1 MLFLSPKNSDDGHLN
16 VLEKADCHIFLMAK
30 NTEFD
35 HVLSRRQMKTAK
47 VPELQELLDNNPVPE
62 YPYTKNFEQARKD
75 PCLVLHT
82 TGSTGLPKPITWKL
96 EILSTYEA
104 WRIIPPVDG
113 YIPTTEVYQES
124 RRAYNCMPLY
134 HTSGLNIGITMSFL
148 LGVTTVYGSA
158 GIVPN
163 AAYADQ
169 MHQLAGIDASIGP
182 PAIYEELIHD
192 PASLERLHSFR
203 YILVCGGMF
212 SPKSFFPS
220 QASYLLNIH
229 SAHFSTGR
237 GHHIQAN

>member
-16 VLEKADCHIFLMAK
+16 VLEKAECHIFLTAQ
-30 NTEFD
+30 NTDFD
-35 HVLSRRQMKTAK
+35 RLLSRRRMKTAT
-47 VPELQELLDNNPVPE
+47 VPELRELLDNTPVRI

-104 WRIIPPVDG
+104 WRTIPHVDG

-148 LGVTTVYGSA
+148 LGVTTVYGSPSV
-158 GIVPN
+158 VPN
-163 AAYADQ
+163 AAYADK
-169 MHQLAGIDASIGP
+169 MHQLTGIDASIGP
-182 PAIYEELIHD
+182 PAIYEELVHD
-192 PASLERLHSFR
+192 PVSLERLRGLR

-212 SPKSFFPS
+212 SPRSFSKLDSSAEPS
-220 QASYLLNIH
+220 QRPFLNRPETLYL
-229 SAHFSTGR
+229 SKPE
-237 GHHIQAN
+237 